1 MTYCKL
7 HALLT
12 DAQDCADLDTYIAEC
27 GGSVPPEYIGD
38 DGDASAAIELL
49 TNLWQFR
56 GGINFRQLREF
67 SGMYLAEFSRH
78 YAGIPQR
85 SIEDWNAGKHEPPQY
100 LLELLLADILNSK
113 KSED

>member
-1 MTYCKL
+1 MTHLQL
-7 HALLT
+7 HSLLLG
-12 DAQDCADLDTYIAEC
+12 AQDCADLDEYIAEC
-27 GGSVPPEYIGD
+27 GGSVPAEYISE
-38 DGDASAAIELL
+38 DGDAFAAIELL

-56 GGINFRQLREF
+56 GGIKFRQLREF
-67 SGMYLAEFSRH
+67 SGMYLAEFARH

-113 KSED
+113 KAED

>member
-1 MTYCKL
+1 MTYYKL
-7 HALLT
+7 HSLLLG
-12 DAQDCADLDTYIAEC
+12 AQDCADLDTYIAEC

-49 TNLWQFR
+49 TVLWQFR
-56 GGINFRQLREF
+56 DGIRFRQLRDF
-67 SGMYLAEFSRH
+67 SGMYIAEFSRH
-78 YAGIPQR
+78 YAGMPQR

-113 KSED
+113 KAED